1 MKRILERLSESPK
14 AFKVAVCFFL
24 LGLVAAIDYATGVE
38 ISVSAFYPLP
48 VVLMAWFAG
57 RRAAV
62 GMAALAAL
70 TQLALR
76 IVGEPGL
83 SIRPVFFWNA
93 LMELGVYAGLALA
106 LGALR
111 DAHARESLLARR
123 DPLTGAANRRAFFE
137 RAELEFQRAR
147 RLGSALLSV
156 AYLDLDDFKL
166 VNDRFG
172 HEAGDAVLKLVVETI
187 QDRIRST
194 DLLARLGGDE
204 FAVLMIGADEAQT
217 EVVLD
222 DLRRQL
228 RERLARLPGSVS
240 LSVGAVSLRS
250 DFGSFDEVMAEVDRL
265 MYAAKERAKSA
276 PEAGADTPTARLRG
290 DKRVQSLKDRV

>member
-1 MKRILERLSESPK
+1 MKGILERLLARPM
-14 AFKVAVCFFL
+14 AFKVSACFL
-24 LGLVAAIDYATGVE
+24 LLALVASIDYATGVE
-38 ISVSAFYPLP
+38 ISVSAFYPIP
-48 VVLMAWFAG
+48 AVLMAWFAG

-62 GMAALAAL
+62 AMAGLAAV

-76 IVGEPGL
+76 IADEPGL
-83 SIRPVFFWNA
+83 SIRPVSFWNA
-93 LMELGVYAGLALA
+93 LMEFAVYAGLALA

-147 RLGSALLSV
+147 RLGGAPLSV
-156 AYLDLDDFKL
+156 AYLDLDDFKA

-204 FAVLMIGADEAQT
+204 FAVLMAGADESQT
-217 EVVLD
+217 AVVLE

-228 RERLARLPGSVS
+228 RERLARLPGSVG
-240 LSVGAVSLRS
+240 LSIGSVSLRS
-250 DFGSFDEVMAEVDRL
+250 HFGSFDEVMAEVDRL
-265 MYAAKERAKSA
+265 MYEAKERAHASA
-276 PEAGADTPTARLRG
+276 ASRGA
-290 DKRVQSLKDRV
+290 

>member
-1 MKRILERLSESPK
+1 MKGILERLLESAK
-14 AFKVAVCFFL
+14 AFKVVVCFFL

-48 VVLMAWFAG
+48 AVLMAWFAG

-62 GMAALAAL
+62 VMAVLAAL
-70 TQLALR
+70 TQLAVR
-76 IVGEPGL
+76 IAGEPGL

-93 LMELGVYAGLALA
+93 LMELAVYAGLALA
-106 LGALR
+106 LGTLR

-147 RLGSALLSV
+147 RLGSAPLSV
-156 AYLDLDDFKL
+156 AYLDLDDFKA

-204 FAVLMIGADEAQT
+204 FAVLMVGADEAQAQ
-217 EVVLD
+217 VVLA
-222 DLRRQL
+222 DLRQQL
-228 RERLARLPGSVS
+228 RERLSRLPGSVT

-265 MYAAKERAKSA
+265 MYSAKELAKSA
-276 PEAGADTPTARLRG
+276 LGADADGPPQR
-290 DKRVQSLKDRV
+290 

>member
-1 MKRILERLSESPK
+1 MPGFVKPILERISARSK
-14 AFKVAVCFFL
+14 AFKVTSCFCL
-24 LGLVAAIDYATGVE
+24 LGLIGAIDYATGVE

-70 TQLALR
+70 TQLVTR
-76 IVGEPGL
+76 IAGEPGL
-83 SIRPVFFWNA
+83 SIRPVFLWNA
-93 LMELGVYAGLALA
+93 VMELTVYAGLAFV

-111 DAHARESLLARR
+111 DAQIRESLLARK
-123 DPLTGAANRRAFFE
+123 DPLTEAANRRAFFE
-137 RAELEFQRAR
+137 RMEQESQRAR
-147 RLGSALLSV
+147 RHGSTPLSL
-156 AYLDLDDFKL
+156 AYLDLDDFKS

-172 HEAGDAVLKLVVETI
+172 HEAGDEILRTVATTI

-204 FAVLMIGADEAQT
+204 FAVLLVGADEAQAR
-217 EVVLD
+217 VVMD

-228 RERLARLPGSVS
+228 RERLGHARGNVTVSIGTVS
-240 LSVGAVSLRS
+240 LLS
-250 DFGSFDEVMAEVDRL
+250 DFGSVDEIMAEVDRL
-265 MYAAKERAKSA
+265 MYAAKESGKSA
-276 PEAGADTPTARLRG
+276 SAH
-290 DKRVQSLKDRV
+290 

>member
-1 MKRILERLSESPK
+1 MKGTLERLVERPM
-14 AFKVAVCFFL
+14 AFKVSACFL
-24 LGLVAAIDYATGVE
+24 LLALVAAVDYATGVE

-48 VVLMAWFAG
+48 AVLMAWFAG
-57 RRAAV
+57 RPAAV
-62 GMAALAAL
+62 AMAVLAAV
-70 TQLALR
+70 TQLAVR
-76 IVGEPGL
+76 IAGEPGL

-93 LMELGVYAGLALA
+93 LMELAVYAGLALA

-147 RLGSALLSV
+147 RLGGAPLSV
-156 AYLDLDDFKL
+156 AFLDLDDFKA

-172 HEAGDAVLKLVVETI
+172 HEAGDAVLKAVVETI
-187 QDRIRST
+187 QGRIRST

-204 FAVLMIGADEAQT
+204 FAVLMVGADEAQT
-217 EVVLD
+217 EVVLE

-228 RERLARLPGSVS
+228 RDRLAGLPGSVS
-240 LSVGAVSLRS
+240 LSIGAVSLRS
-250 DFGSFDEVMAEVDRL
+250 HFGSFDEVMAEVDRL
-265 MYAAKERAKSA
+265 MYRAKGRGKSA
-276 PEAGADTPTARLRG
+276 PGEGRI
-290 DKRVQSLKDRV
+290 